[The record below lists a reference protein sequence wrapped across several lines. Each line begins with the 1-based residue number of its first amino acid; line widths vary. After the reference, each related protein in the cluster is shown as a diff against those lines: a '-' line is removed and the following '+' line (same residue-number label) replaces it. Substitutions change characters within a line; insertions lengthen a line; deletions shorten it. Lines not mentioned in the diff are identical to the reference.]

1 MIQANLGVVHMSEED
16 GTEVRVV
23 YEQRVKLPFSLAG
36 SPVAWQSP
44 FIMTLPEELRPGMK
58 LAVTVSSQVA
68 VSAQL
73 FRKGQEGGN
82 TLVSSWPH
90 SARLSFEFPVDTAGS
105 YLLKLYQ
112 HQRSPL
118 ADADIKI
125 EIKVPKP
132 KGDLGSEPPA

>member
-23 YEQRVKLPFSLAG
+23 YEQRVKLPFSLA
-36 SPVAWQSP
+36 SNPVAWQSP
-44 FIMTLPEELRPGMK
+44 FAMTLPEELRPGMK
-58 LAVTVSSQVA
+58 LVVTVSSQVA

-73 FRKGQEGGN
+73 FRKEGGN
-82 TLVSSWPH
+82 TLVSAWPH
-90 SARLSFEFPVDTAGS
+90 STRLSFEFPVDTAGS

-112 HQRSPL
+112 HGRSPL

-125 EIKVPKP
+125 AIKVPKP
-132 KGDLGSEPPA
+132 KGDPGSEPLA